1 MNTRFYAAIKNVY
14 FLRNM
19 VELCHFKFKAKK
31 KPICTTNC
39 KHLKMCV

>member
-19 VELCHFKFKAKK
+19 VELCHFTLKAKK
-31 KPICTTNC
+31 KKQYVQQTVSI
-39 KHLKMCV
+39 

>member
-19 VELCHFKFKAKK
+19 VELCHFTFKAKK
-31 KPICTTNC
+31 KKNNMYN
-39 KHLKMCV
+39 KL

>member
-19 VELCHFKFKAKK
+19 VELCHFTFKAKK
-31 KPICTTNC
+31 KKQYVQQTVSI
-39 KHLKMCV
+39 